1 MTLGGRVHLRS
12 WLLEEVE
19 SQLKESQDSTVS
31 WALNLL
37 TSLWAN
43 ITTQELILEAE
54 YILPTIPFLRFL
66 RFAARNYP
74 VSHYSM
80 PVCSMS
86 FDCLSTTMRNEQEHV
101 VEPINHVCSDW
112 SQVQLQRLTSSHVLL
127 GGAAGVR
134 VGSVPPDH
142 PEASAKTS

>member
-1 MTLGGRVHLRS
+1 MMLGGRVHLRS

-74 VSHYSM
+74 AEISLISEPLQYASM
-80 PVCSMS
+80 QHE
-86 FDCLSTTMRNEQEHV
+86 L
-101 VEPINHVCSDW
+101 
-112 SQVQLQRLTSSHVLL
+112 RLPTHH
-127 GGAAGVR
+127 
-134 VGSVPPDH
+134 D
-142 PEASAKTS
+142 AK